1 MDGNGL
7 VIYAN
12 PNDGSFRIRVPAS
25 VPTLEGARLSVYD
38 SKGALVEQF
47 IIDSHTEVPIVRLH
61 NAMPGQYIL
70 RLEQDGR
77 VFSGRLVVK

>member
-25 VPTLEGARLSVYD
+25 LSTLKGARLTVYD
-38 SKGALVEQF
+38 SKGSLVEQF
-47 IIDSHTEVPIVRLH
+47 IFDSHTEAPIVRLR
-61 NAMPGQYIL
+61 NAMRGQYVL

-77 VFSGRLVVK
+77 VFSGRLIVK